1 MVGGV
6 VAMGLSVILFAFMP
20 LLDRSKIPGGA
31 LYRPIFRVQFYL
43 FIIDM
48 LILGYIGYVPPTDQ
62 TIVIGQIASIAYF
75 CSFFVVP
82 FISTA
87 EEKWLRKRGLPKQ
100 VEALI
105 ASEELQKAQKKTGG
119 K

>member
-1 MVGGV
+1 
-6 VAMGLSVILFAFMP
+6 MP
-20 LLDRSKIPGGA
+20 MLDRSKIPGGA
-31 LYRPIFRVQFYL
+31 LYRPIYRAQFFL

-62 TIVIGQIASIAYF
+62 TIVIGQIASVVYF
-75 CSFFVVP
+75 GTFFILP
-82 FISTA
+82 FTSKI
-87 EEKWLRKRGLPKQ
+87 EEKWLRTRGLPKQ

-105 ASEELQKAQKKTGG
+105 ASEEQQIAQKKSGG